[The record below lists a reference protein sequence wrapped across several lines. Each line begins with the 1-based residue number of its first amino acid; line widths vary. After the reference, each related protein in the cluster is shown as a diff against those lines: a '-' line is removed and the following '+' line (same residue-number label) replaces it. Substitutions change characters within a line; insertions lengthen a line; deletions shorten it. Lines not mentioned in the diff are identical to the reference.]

1 MCVKKGIQHQQLI
14 QSEGQ
19 LTDEARHHTANRGR
33 NTEQMS
39 DSRGIQEFV
48 LKDASAL
55 QSRRTGYDH
64 LTGTFF
70 WIMTTTV
77 SLPRTEMEVCPEP
90 EIALNAYSETVSD
103 HAELVQ
109 ERRRYAPTWY
119 RRPSGENTVRY
130 LYDN

>member
-1 MCVKKGIQHQQLI
+1 VCVQKGTQHQPI
-14 QSEGQ
+14 QTEGL
-19 LTDEARHHTANRGR
+19 LTDETRHHTANCGR
-33 NTEQMS
+33 DTEQMS
-39 DSRGIQEFV
+39 DSRSIQEFV
-48 LKDASAL
+48 LEDASAL
-55 QSRRTGYDH
+55 PSRRPGYDH

-103 HAELVQ
+103 HADLV
-109 ERRRYAPTWY
+109 EGRRRYVPTWY

-130 LYDN
+130 LYDD